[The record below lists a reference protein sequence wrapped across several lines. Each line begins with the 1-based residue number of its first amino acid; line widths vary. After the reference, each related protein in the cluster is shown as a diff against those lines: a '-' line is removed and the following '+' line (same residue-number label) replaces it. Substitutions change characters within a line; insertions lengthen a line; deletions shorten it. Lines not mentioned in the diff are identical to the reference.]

1 MLTLTPIQR
10 RALRAG
16 AHALH
21 PVVAIGHH
29 GLTPSVLHEI
39 DVALLAHE
47 LIKVRVFGD
56 DRAEREA
63 VLARICDEVACA
75 PVQHIGKLLVLWR
88 PNPERKER
96 IAKKPVPKKPVAAR
110 QARGPVKPKLRTA
123 RTGEAPAGKRA
134 PAARRRRS
142 DPKDMAPPGEP
153 RGDQAR
159 RRRRASTT

>member
-10 RALRAG
+10 RALRAD

-47 LIKVRVFGD
+47 LVKVRVFGD
-56 DRAEREA
+56 ARAEREA
-63 VLARICDEVACA
+63 LLARICGELACA

-96 IAKKPVPKKPVAAR
+96 VAKRPAPKKPAAAR
-110 QARGPVKPKLRTA
+110 QVRGPVKPKPRTA
-123 RTGEAPAGKRA
+123 RTNDAPSGKRA

-142 DPKDMAPPGEP
+142 DPKAVAPPHEP

-159 RRRRASTT
+159 RRRRAAAG

>member
-10 RALRAG
+10 RALRAD

-21 PVVAIGHH
+21 PVVAIGLH

-47 LIKVRVFGD
+47 LVKVRVFGD
-56 DRAEREA
+56 ARAEREA
-63 VLARICDEVACA
+63 LLARICGELACA

-96 IAKKPVPKKPVAAR
+96 VSKASAQKKPLASRKEAR
-110 QARGPVKPKLRTA
+110 NTFTA
-123 RTGEAPAGKRA
+123 KSPIGRSDAPTGKRA
-134 PAARRRRS
+134 PAARRRRG
-142 DPKDMAPPGEP
+142 DPVPPRES

-159 RRRRASTT
+159 RRRRAGAT

>member
-1 MLTLTPIQR
+1 MLTLSPTQR
-10 RALRAG
+10 RALRG
-16 AHALH
+16 EAHSLH

-47 LIKVRVFGD
+47 LVKVRIFGD

-63 VLARICDEVACA
+63 LLARICDELTCA

-88 PNPERKER
+88 PNPEPKER
-96 IAKKPVPKKPVAAR
+96 VAKKPAPKKPVAAK
-110 QARGPVKPKLRTA
+110 QVRGPVKPKPRTA
-123 RTGEAPAGKRA
+123 RTSEGPAGKRA
-134 PAARRRRS
+134 PAARRRRN
-142 DPKDMAPPGEP
+142 DPKAVPPPREA

-159 RRRRASTT
+159 RRRRAATS